1 MGEMPR
7 VLSVRASSDSAGCVQ
22 RGDVLDVSTN
32 TVSTE
37 SHMISHM
44 IGQVLE
50 SGQRPLLHVPPS
62 NVATPSLPMKQVKS
76 QMKEKKKKS
85 RSKKLVK
92 YVTNMKKICQ

>member
-7 VLSVRASSDSAGCVQ
+7 VLSVCASLDSAGCVR

-37 SHMISHM
+37 SHM

-62 NVATPSLPMKQVKS
+62 NVATPSSPMKEVKS

-92 YVTNMKKICQ
+92 YVTNMKEICQ

>member
-22 RGDVLDVSTN
+22 RGDVLDVSMN

-50 SGQRPLLHVPPS
+50 SGQRPLL
-62 NVATPSLPMKQVKS
+62 QR
-76 QMKEKKKKS
+76 Q
-85 RSKKLVK
+85 SKNLLSVLIH
-92 YVTNMKKICQ
+92 YSIY